1 MVNEYGLSGNERS
14 GRLHDEVERL
24 REELRRR
31 ERDASKL
38 QPENDR
44 QKRQIDGL
52 RRQDE
57 RQKREIEHL
66 KRQLA
71 AARRAG
77 FRQAAPFAKDRPQ
90 GRGGRPGRRAG
101 ARYGRQA
108 CRPRPERVDQTLE
121 APVPTTCPDC
131 GGSVEVTHVASQYQ
145 EEIPEVRPIVRR
157 FEIEVGHCSQCQRRV
172 QGRHALQTS
181 DALGAASAQ
190 LGPGVVALVVELH
203 TEMGVPLAKVSH
215 VLRTTFGLQV
225 TPGGLAHLLHRVA
238 RDAAPSYTALC
249 EQVRNAP
256 VVTPDETGWR
266 VGALSH
272 WLWAFVTPETT
283 VYAICPGRGFAD
295 ATTVL
300 GADFAGVLVRDGWVS
315 YPCYRGA
322 LHQTCLNHL
331 LQRCKELQEDHPNSL
346 WAGQVQAVLQT
357 GLDVRDRCNDG
368 KLSEHGLAS
377 LRGRLV
383 ARLGRLVDAPP
394 PLDDAERFARHL
406 AREFDAVFLFL
417 RDLTVDAT
425 NWRAEQAIRP
435 AVVTRKVCGGN
446 RTRHGADS
454 QQVLASVVRT
464 ARQRRL
470 DLPPLIATI
479 LCATGPVVPDAF
491 GRPPPPA

>member
-1 MVNEYGLSGNERS
+1 MVNVYGLSSDDTSDERI
-14 GRLHDEVERL
+14 GRLRDEVERL
-24 REELRRR
+24 REELSRR
-31 ERDASKL
+31 ER
-38 QPENDR
+38 ENDR

-52 RRQDE
+52 QRQDE

-66 KRQLA
+66 KQQLA

-77 FRQAAPFAKDRPQ
+77 FRQAAPFSKNRPQ
-90 GRGGRPGRRAG
+90 GRGRRPGRRAG

-121 APVPTTCPDC
+121 APVPTACPDC

-157 FEIEVGHCSQCQRRV
+157 FDIEVGHCSQCQRRV

-181 DALGAASAQ
+181 DALGAAGVQ

-203 TEMGVPLAKVSH
+203 TEMGVPLAKVAH

-225 TPGGLAHLLHRVA
+225 TPGGLTHLLHRVA
-238 RDAAPSYTALC
+238 RDAARTYTALC

-266 VGALSH
+266 VGALRH

-283 VYAICPGRGFAD
+283 VYAICPGRGFDD

-315 YPCYRGA
+315 YRCYRGA

-331 LQRCKELQEDHPNSL
+331 LQRCKELQEDHPDSL

-357 GLDVRDRCNDG
+357 GLAVRDRCNDG
-368 KLSEHGLAS
+368 ELSEHGLAS

-383 ARLGRLVDAPP
+383 ARLGRLIDAPP
-394 PLDDAERFARHL
+394 PLDDAERFAGHL
-406 AREFDAVFLFL
+406 ATEFDAVFLFL

-425 NWRAEQAIRP
+425 NWRTEQAIRP
-435 AVVTRKVCGGN
+435 AVVIRKVCGGN
-446 RTRHGADS
+446 RTRKGADT

-464 ARQRRL
+464 ARQRHL
-470 DLPPLIATI
+470 DLPPLIATM
-479 LCATGPVVPDAF
+479 LRATGPVVPDVF
-491 GRPPPPA
+491 GLPPPPA